1 MKSTV
6 ILILKKWWF
15 KTLTFC
21 LILSAVSILASG
33 QRDSQTKNSIVKMN
47 EKFME
52 EFKSADAQRLAEFYA
67 ADAQLLPSGAPSII
81 GKEHILGYWQMGM
94 KAGIKDCVLQTVEAE
109 EYGDKIIEQGTY
121 AIYAGED
128 FIVDKGKYIVI
139 WKKEAGKLKISRD
152 IFNSDNPPPPPA
164 PRAIEKDTM
173 LIIYNYIKPE
183 MIEEYT
189 NFNTKIL
196 DPVVN
201 IDNDTPQGSVRTLQ
215 GLKKNEDGTYTC
227 IYLVDPSS
235 SNANY
240 GMLNALVNYYGDE
253 KGNQY
258 YEIFNS
264 CLAGYSSS
272 RYLVTAVW

>member
-94 KAGIKDCVLQTVEAE
+94 KAGIKDFVLQTVEAE

-183 MIEEYT
+183 MIEEERRLLYVAMT
-189 NFNTKIL
+189 RAKQSLSLISPLRYHVTQQKRDGDKHVYGARSRFMTEPLLLTMEKRFEGRPEASAGRFSMRT
-196 DPVVN
+196 DKQ
-201 IDNDTPQGSVRTLQ
+201 IDVAARLR
-215 GLKKNEDGTYTC
+215 E
-227 IYLVDPSS
+227 
-235 SNANY
+235 
-240 GMLNALVNYYGDE
+240 M
-253 KGNQY
+253 
-258 YEIFNS
+258 
-264 CLAGYSSS
+264 
-272 RYLVTAVW
+272 W